1 MRTGYVRP
9 GTTADPRSAGPRP
22 SSPIYVPRH
31 NSLSMSP
38 TVVKPTNLPLSPK
51 PNARVSIRHSH
62 MGAGG
67 IVPPHKVRYKT
78 APVSPKANGAAV
90 SPQRRSFAPALDV
103 KALGIPQYR
112 NGATLDRDRHVA
124 TSPMDPQKD
133 KASPFQTTTVPH
145 AAYRSGYSPRKRMGK
160 PTATDAATNR
170 SQSLPLTGPRNVST
184 RAPRGSPP
192 TSPRKQCTARPLS
205 PRKSAAAATG
215 HFMSP
220 SKVQDPFPQYDSFKT
235 QRSSSHLCVMQ
246 HRKSAP
252 LLKAPPGQP
261 GHANRIQRESTFT
274 SARHAGTIASPKK
287 KECELHAHPQI
298 VADVTPVDKVRP

>member
-1 MRTGYVRP
+1 MRTGYVQP
-9 GTTADPRSAGPRP
+9 GTTADPRSAGPHP

-90 SPQRRSFAPALDV
+90 SPQRRSFVPAL
-103 KALGIPQYR
+103 
-112 NGATLDRDRHVA
+112 
-124 TSPMDPQKD
+124 
-133 KASPFQTTTVPH
+133 
-145 AAYRSGYSPRKRMGK
+145 GK

-170 SQSLPLTGPRNVST
+170 SQSMPLT
-184 RAPRGSPP
+184 SP
-192 TSPRKQCTARPLS
+192 
-205 PRKSAAAATG
+205 
-215 HFMSP
+215 
-220 SKVQDPFPQYDSFKT
+220 
-235 QRSSSHLCVMQ
+235 SSHLCVMQ

-252 LLKAPPGQP
+252 LLKAGV
-261 GHANRIQRESTFT
+261 T
-274 SARHAGTIASPKK
+274 SATICGCACNSHSFFFGEAMVPA
-287 KECELHAHPQI
+287 CR
-298 VADVTPVDKVRP
+298 ADVTVLSRWIRLACPGCPGGAR